1 MGKKFVYL
9 GFISSVVLEKCMNC
23 VLQDFKMGRA
33 YKGENGKVIVRGRF
47 PLEVNGYSL
56 QNSCLENP
64 MDRGVWWAGHHGVAK
79 SRTKLSH

>member
-33 YKGENGKVIVRGRF
+33 YKGENGKDKEMNFIPRVTNIS
-47 PLEVNGYSL
+47 NGK
-56 QNSCLENP
+56 ENNYN
-64 MDRGVWWAGHHGVAK
+64 K
-79 SRTKLSH
+79 IQ